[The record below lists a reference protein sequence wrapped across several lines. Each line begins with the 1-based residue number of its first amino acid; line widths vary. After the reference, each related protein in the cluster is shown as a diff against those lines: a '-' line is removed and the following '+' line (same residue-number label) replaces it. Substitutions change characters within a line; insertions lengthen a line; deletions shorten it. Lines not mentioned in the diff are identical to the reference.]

1 MRNFG
6 WESALSISTNHNKL
20 VTFGTNFNT
29 LTFGTFAINQ
39 EFTAGKPLGAYF
51 YTDVQRDAS
60 HNPILTNGN
69 LTVDPT
75 LRYLGPSE
83 PTREASLSNT
93 FTILKNLRLY
103 GYFDYKGGF
112 YLFDGIKYVND
123 RLDQNTFAVNDP
135 NADSITV
142 KYLKSGATLP
152 DIVRADFIKLRE
164 VSLTYTLPDAWSRM
178 ARVTSTRVSVSGRNL
193 AIWKLKGYPGQ
204 DPEVEFFNAV
214 GGTPTTLFDR
224 TDYCSI
230 PMLRRFI
237 FGMNLTL

>member
-1 MRNFG
+1 
-6 WESALSISTNHNKL
+6 
-20 VTFGTNFNT
+20 
-29 LTFGTFAINQ
+29 
-39 EFTAGKPLGAYF
+39 
-51 YTDVQRDAS
+51 
-60 HNPILTNGN
+60 
-69 LTVDPT
+69 
-75 LRYLGPSE
+75 
-83 PTREASLSNT
+83 
-93 FTILKNLRLY
+93 LY

-164 VSLTYTLPDAWSRM
+164 VSLTYTLPDSWSRL